1 MVTNSIHDE
10 EVTNTV
16 FINGKPEHM
25 INRSS
30 LELFINYSAR
40 KIIKTNNKENIIK
53 KLFES
58 KLVWL
63 KVRPVVAKD
72 GLVRSKNTILE
83 IDIVNKYILLRLICY
98 IFYPGDKKVPGAQV
112 YILSIIKK
120 GWVSRPDHFSNFY
133 KFGDDVSLPK

>member
-1 MVTNSIHDE
+1 M
-10 EVTNTV
+10 NTV

-30 LELFINYSAR
+30 LEIFINYRSR
-40 KIIKTNNKENIIK
+40 KIIKKNNKENLIK

-58 KLVWL
+58 KLFWL

-83 IDIVNKYILLRLICY
+83 IDIINK
-98 IFYPGDKKVPGAQV
+98 
-112 YILSIIKK
+112 
-120 GWVSRPDHFSNFY
+120 
-133 KFGDDVSLPK
+133 